1 MYQVYFIVKNE
12 KPDPIM
18 VAEFETEEFAQVVAD
33 AGNKMYAGERE
44 YYVEPV
50 IGLEAV
56 EPEDDDVFTEAY
68 NEGIAR
74 DFERGEAQAYNREI
88 DIANSV
94 RI

>member
-18 VAEFETEEFAQVVAD
+18 VAEFESKELARIVAYQ
-33 AGNKMYAGERE
+33 GNEIYAGERE

-50 IGLEAV
+50 IVLEAV

-68 NEGIAR
+68 NEGIVR

-88 DIANSV
+88 DIANSG